1 MYTICKDY
9 RKEIVIEKSRF
20 ICTLKKVH
28 SEAEAQEFIKS
39 IKKEFWDATHNCS
52 AYIVDDLAQRSSD
65 DGEPSGT
72 AGIPML
78 EVLRKNGLTE
88 TAAVVTRYFGG
99 IKLGAG
105 GLVRAYS
112 GSVAG
117 AVAECGLAQKILMS
131 RFSFLYDVNHVGR
144 ILNVLYQQDLF
155 EIADVVYDLRA
166 KVILKMRDEQ
176 KQEAEEWL
184 TEHLNQKIE
193 LELEGSRPALERF
206 VRDVP
211 ERAPKLAVIESVE
224 AEYSDELRG
233 FTGFE
238 IRKSLQEAVRNTLI
252 SPDICI
258 CDDCLRELFTPSDRR
273 CRYPFIN
280 CTNCGPRFTIIKD
293 VPYDRIKTSMG
304 AFPMCSTSPLPW

>member
-9 RKEIVIEKSRF
+9 RQEIVIEKSRF

-52 AYIVDDLAQRSSD
+52 AYIIDDLAQRSSD

-117 AVAECGLAQKILMS
+117 AVKACGVAQKILMS
-131 RFSFLYDVNHVGR
+131 RFSFLYDVNSVGR
-144 ILNVLYQQDLF
+144 ILNVLYQQNLF
-155 EIADVVYDLRA
+155 EIADVQYDLRA
-166 KVILKMRDEQ
+166 KVILRMRDEQ
-176 KQEAEEWL
+176 KAEAEAWL
-184 TEHLNQKIE
+184 TEHLNQQIE
-193 LELEGSRPALERF
+193 LELEDSEYAE
-206 VRDVP
+206 VP
-211 ERAPKLAVIESVE
+211 VNK
-224 AEYSDELRG
+224 
-233 FTGFE
+233 
-238 IRKSLQEAVRNTLI
+238 
-252 SPDICI
+252 
-258 CDDCLRELFTPSDRR
+258 
-273 CRYPFIN
+273 
-280 CTNCGPRFTIIKD
+280 
-293 VPYDRIKTSMG
+293 
-304 AFPMCSTSPLPW
+304 